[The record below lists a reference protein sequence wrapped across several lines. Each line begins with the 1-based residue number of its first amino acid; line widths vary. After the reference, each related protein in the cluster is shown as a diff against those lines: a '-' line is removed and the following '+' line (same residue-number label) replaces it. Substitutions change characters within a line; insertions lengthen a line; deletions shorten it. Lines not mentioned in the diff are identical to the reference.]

1 MEKLNEYHAIFEVDH
16 EFANTQVSLC
26 RFSLCQFR
34 TSGKQQLTDPDR
46 SYYAMLIRPALITM
60 LLIVPATQ
68 PLAGQDLMS
77 YPSRDPH
84 GWQNFKWGM
93 SKEATVKLGAR
104 LFKDENGINRFGL
117 PKLELLSGK
126 SFWMDLKFYFTD
138 TQLVYIEFNRLTT
151 DTCPQKEFD
160 TLLKQ
165 LQRQF
170 GTEKESKNLEYPN
183 SKLSSRVWAV
193 GTTKTKLI
201 RHCSKERKAVLVP
214 VYSVSVIYERRN
226 EVEPWNQ

>member
-1 MEKLNEYHAIFEVDH
+1 MEKLNECHAIFEVDH
-16 EFANTQVSLC
+16 EFTNTQISLC
-26 RFSLCQFR
+26 RFSLCQFQ
-34 TSGKQQLTDPDR
+34 TSGEQQLTYPDR
-46 SYYAMLIRPALITM
+46 SYYAMLIGPALITM

-68 PLAGQDLMS
+68 PLAGQGLMP
-77 YPSRDPH
+77 YASRDSH

-151 DTCPQKEFD
+151 DTCP
-160 TLLKQ
+160 
-165 LQRQF
+165 
-170 GTEKESKNLEYPN
+170 
-183 SKLSSRVWAV
+183 
-193 GTTKTKLI
+193 
-201 RHCSKERKAVLVP
+201 
-214 VYSVSVIYERRN
+214 
-226 EVEPWNQ
+226 

>member
-1 MEKLNEYHAIFEVDH
+1 
-16 EFANTQVSLC
+16 
-26 RFSLCQFR
+26 
-34 TSGKQQLTDPDR
+34 
-46 SYYAMLIRPALITM
+46 MLIRSVLITM
-60 LLIVPATQ
+60 LLIVPAAQ
-68 PLAGQDLMS
+68 SLAGQDLIS
-77 YPSRDPH
+77 HTSRDPH

-126 SFWMDLKFYFTD
+126 SFWMALKFYFTD
-138 TQLVYIEFNRLTT
+138 TQLVYIELNRLTT

-201 RHCSKERKAVLVP
+201 RLCSKETKALLVP
-214 VYSVSVIYERRN
+214 VHSVSVIYERRN

>member
-1 MEKLNEYHAIFEVDH
+1 
-16 EFANTQVSLC
+16 
-26 RFSLCQFR
+26 
-34 TSGKQQLTDPDR
+34 
-46 SYYAMLIRPALITM
+46 
-60 LLIVPATQ
+60 
-68 PLAGQDLMS
+68 
-77 YPSRDPH
+77 
-84 GWQNFKWGM
+84 M
-93 SKEATVKLGAR
+93 SKEATVRLGAR

-126 SFWMDLKFYFTD
+126 SFWMDLKFYFTE
-138 TQLVYIEFNRLTT
+138 TQLVHIELNRLTT

-165 LQRQF
+165 LKKQC

-201 RHCSKERKAVLVP
+201 RLCSKERKALLVP
-214 VYSVSVIYERRN
+214 VHSVSVIYERRN
-226 EVEPWNQ
+226 EIEPWNQ